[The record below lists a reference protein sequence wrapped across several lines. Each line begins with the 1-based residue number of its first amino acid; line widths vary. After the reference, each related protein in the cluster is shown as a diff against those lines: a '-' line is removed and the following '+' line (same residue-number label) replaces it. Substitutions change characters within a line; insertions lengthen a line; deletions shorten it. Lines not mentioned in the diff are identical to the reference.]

1 MNYYFSKSELGF
13 YCDEVNE
20 AIPTDAVEISE
31 DVYLSLLE
39 GQSKGKFISADS
51 AGTPVLTDPPEPTQ
65 VELVAQAEDKRSVLM
80 EEANASITPLQD
92 AADLDIATDEE
103 MESLRAW
110 KRYRVLLNRIDTSK
124 VPDIE
129 WPDKPE

>member
-65 VELVAQAEDKRSVLM
+65 VELVAQAEDKRTALI
-80 EEANASITPLQD
+80 EEANASIIPLQD

-110 KRYRVLLNRIDTSK
+110 KRYRVLLNRVDTSK

>member
-1 MNYYFSKSELGF
+1 MNYYFSESELGF

-20 AIPTDAVEISE
+20 SIPTDAVEISE

-65 VELVAQAEDKRSVLM
+65 VELVAQAEDKRTALM

-92 AADLDIATDEE
+92 GADLDIATDEE

-110 KRYRVLLNRIDTSK
+110 KRYRVLLNRVDTSK

>member
-65 VELVAQAEDKRSVLM
+65 VEVVAQAEDKRTALM
-80 EEANASITPLQD
+80 EEANASIILLQD

-110 KRYRVLLNRIDTSK
+110 KRYRVLLNRVDTSK

>member
-65 VELVAQAEDKRSVLM
+65 VELVAQAEDKRTALM

-110 KRYRVLLNRIDTSK
+110 KRYRVLLNRFDTSK

>member
-65 VELVAQAEDKRSVLM
+65 VELVAQAEDKRTALM
-80 EEANASITPLQD
+80 EEANASIIPLQD

-110 KRYRVLLNRIDTSK
+110 KRYRVLLNRVDASK

>member
-65 VELVAQAEDKRSVLM
+65 VELVAQAEDKRTALM
-80 EEANASITPLQD
+80 EEANASIILLQD

-110 KRYRVLLNRIDTSK
+110 KRYRVLLNRVDTSK

>member
-65 VELVAQAEDKRSVLM
+65 VELVAQAEDKRTALM
-80 EEANASITPLQD
+80 EEANASIIPLQD

-110 KRYRVLLNRIDTSK
+110 KRYRVLLNRVDTSK

>member
-1 MNYYFSKSELGF
+1 MNYYFSESELGF

-20 AIPTDAVEISE
+20 SIPTDAVEISE

-65 VELVAQAEDKRSVLM
+65 AELVAQAEDKRTALM

-103 MESLRAW
+103 MESLRTW
-110 KRYRVLLNRIDTSK
+110 KRYRVLLNRVDTSK

>member
-1 MNYYFSKSELGF
+1 MNYYFSESELGF

-20 AIPTDAVEISE
+20 SMPVDAVEISE

-51 AGTPVLTDPPEPTQ
+51 AGTSVLTDPPEPTQ
-65 VELVAQAEDKRSVLM
+65 VELVAQAEDKRTTLM

-110 KRYRVLLNRIDTSK
+110 KRYRVLLNRVDTSK

>member
-20 AIPTDAVEISE
+20 AIPTDAVEINE

-51 AGTPVLTDPPEPTQ
+51 AGTPILTDPPEPTQ
-65 VELVAQAEDKRSVLM
+65 VELVAQAEDKRTALM

-92 AADLDIATDEE
+92 ASDLDIATDEE

-110 KRYRVLLNRIDTSK
+110 KSYRVLLNRVDTSK

>member
-1 MNYYFSKSELGF
+1 MNYYFSESELGF

-20 AIPTDAVEISE
+20 SIPTDAVEISE

-65 VELVAQAEDKRSVLM
+65 VELVAQAEDKRTALM

-103 MESLRAW
+103 MESLRTW
-110 KRYRVLLNRIDTSK
+110 KRYRVLLNRVDTSK

>member
-1 MNYYFSKSELGF
+1 MNYYFSESELGF

-20 AIPTDAVEISE
+20 SMPVDAVEISE

-65 VELVAQAEDKRSVLM
+65 VELVAQAEDKRTTLM

-110 KRYRVLLNRIDTSK
+110 KRYRVLLNRVDTSK

>member
-1 MNYYFSKSELGF
+1 MNYYFSESELGF

-20 AIPTDAVEISE
+20 SIPTDAVEISE

-65 VELVAQAEDKRSVLM
+65 VELVAQAEDKRTALM

-103 MESLRAW
+103 MESLGAW
-110 KRYRVLLNRIDTSK
+110 KKYRVLLNRVDTSK

>member
-20 AIPTDAVEISE
+20 AIPTDAVEINQ

-65 VELVAQAEDKRSVLM
+65 AELVVQAEDRRTALM
-80 EEANASITPLQD
+80 EVANASITPLQD

-103 MESLRAW
+103 MESLKAW
-110 KRYRVLLNRIDTSK
+110 KKYRVLLSRVDTSK

>member
-1 MNYYFSKSELGF
+1 MNYYFSESELGF

-20 AIPTDAVEISE
+20 SIPTDAVEISE

-51 AGTPVLTDPPEPTQ
+51 AGTSVLTDPPEPTQ
-65 VELVAQAEDKRSVLM
+65 VELVAQAEDKRTALM

-103 MESLRAW
+103 MESLRTW
-110 KRYRVLLNRIDTSK
+110 KRYRVLLNRVDTSK

>member
-1 MNYYFSKSELGF
+1 MNYYFSESELGF

-20 AIPTDAVEISE
+20 SIPSDAVEISE

-65 VELVAQAEDKRSVLM
+65 VELVAQAEDKRTALM

-103 MESLRAW
+103 MESLRTW
-110 KRYRVLLNRIDTSK
+110 KRYRVLLNRVDTSK

>member
-1 MNYYFSKSELGF
+1 MNYYFSNSELGF

-20 AIPTDAVEISE
+20 AIPTDAVEINE

-51 AGTPVLTDPPEPTQ
+51 AGTPILTDPPEPTQ
-65 VELVAQAEDKRSVLM
+65 VELVAQAEDKRTALM

-92 AADLDIATDEE
+92 ASDLDIATDEE

-110 KRYRVLLNRIDTSK
+110 KRYRVLLNRVDTSK